1 MRMGIAALMKTQWQA
16 ARLVGKKDYDGAIR
30 LVESALSGSAED
42 ASLLVLVAHC
52 HYWAKREDMALISAQ
67 KALLLDPRSFEANKF
82 LSGVYASR
90 EEYERAARHAKDGL
104 ENYPEPLPSV
114 PKVFLLVVRVASALF
129 PRLRRIDQTAQQDL
143 ADPNKDN
150 KRWYAWATEYLRWY
164 DAAHGSR
171 TSPTVH

>member
-1 MRMGIAALMKTQWQA
+1 MGIAALIKTQWQA

-30 LVESALSGSAED
+30 LVESALSGGAED

-52 HYWAKREDMALISAQ
+52 HYWAKREDAALTSAQ
-67 KALLLDPRSFEANKF
+67 NALFLDPKSFEANKF
-82 LSGVYASR
+82 LSGIYAR
-90 EEYERAARHAKDGL
+90 RGEYDRAAQHAKHAL

-114 PKVFLLVVRVASALF
+114 PKAFLSVVRVVAALF
-129 PRLRRIDQTAQQDL
+129 PRLRRIEQTAQQDL